1 MRCINE
7 EKSPIIEGEIRVKE
21 LFEYLN
27 KMNAVKQ
34 ICMSEDASGVVSK
47 VQYDPAT
54 NQLIGIK
61 LPFNKST
68 GCPVPFT
75 FMAPNVEMIKKR
87 LMMEKSNLVYIVMAQ
102 PLDEKIPPF
111 VLQMFGS
118 DSRFDANYFSKRWKH
133 TITELKK

>member
-1 MRCINE
+1 
-7 EKSPIIEGEIRVKE
+7 
-21 LFEYLN
+21 
-27 KMNAVKQ
+27 
-34 ICMSEDASGVVSK
+34 MSEDASGIVSK

-54 NQLIGIK
+54 NQLIGIV

-75 FMAPNVEMIKKR
+75 FMATDAEMIKKH
-87 LMMEKSNLVYIVMAQ
+87 LMMAKSNQVYLVMAQ

-111 VLQMFGS
+111 VLQMFGT
-118 DSRFDANYFSKRWKH
+118 DSRFDANDVLKRWKH